1 MWTTFLREAKGEP
14 SFDQTYPQ
22 GVEKVFD
29 RVWTVDKSA
38 KKPVDCR
45 EKFFFAVCF
54 LSIGGGSGSGSLR
67 KKSGKF
73 ARKSLVFFDF
83 RAILDK
89 KLCT

>member
-1 MWTTFLREAKGEP
+1 MWITFLRETTGET

-45 EKFFFAVCF
+45 EKIFSRSAFCPQVGDQVQAV
-54 LSIGGGSGSGSLR
+54 
-67 KKSGKF
+67 
-73 ARKSLVFFDF
+73 
-83 RAILDK
+83 
-89 KLCT
+89 

>member
-45 EKFFFAVCF
+45 KKIFSRSAFCPQAGDQVQAV
-54 LSIGGGSGSGSLR
+54 
-67 KKSGKF
+67 
-73 ARKSLVFFDF
+73 
-83 RAILDK
+83 
-89 KLCT
+89 

>member
-1 MWTTFLREAKGEP
+1 MWITFLREAKGEP

-45 EKFFFAVCF
+45 EKIFRGLLSVHRRGIRFRQSKEKIGQVC
-54 LSIGGGSGSGSLR
+54 
-67 KKSGKF
+67 K
-73 ARKSLVFFDF
+73 
-83 RAILDK
+83 K
-89 KLCT
+89 KLGFFRFPCYSR